1 MIEQTSRHARAW
13 SQAYADNARIDAVQA
28 EPIEHGEEV
37 PGWLFYPVAALIV
50 LALVKWI
57 AG

>member
-1 MIEQTSRHARAW
+1 MIEQASRHARAW
-13 SQAYADNARIDAVQA
+13 SQAYADNARIDARPEQ
-28 EPIEHGEEV
+28 IEHREEV

-50 LALVKWI
+50 LAFVKWI